1 MLYRGLITSCS
12 GGGGCHLS
20 SLVFFSIF
28 VTIIFSRLE
37 RSIFLHHFNIC
48 RVFSPRARIEI
59 GTKKMDPKTVPWKGI
74 KTKTFKPRLDYGCY
88 KSFSASCYS
97 GWWLSFFFVSIFVLF
112 VSRFW
117 KIDHPVSFFHFFH
130 VFQGPKKIGV
140 RNRYLKGANMGK
152 FFLQKQPPK
161 KKKKTHTHRHFEV
174 SRNNAFVNCK
184 NETFY
189 FIHPPK
195 KKTRL
200 RDREWNN
207 HVKIFRVSQKTRI
220 LMVQFLCACYF
231 DDIVLIRVHASMVPH
246 QRDDT
251 KLFVTLRHLPTSTT
265 CL

>member
-28 VTIIFSRLE
+28 VTLIFSRLE

-59 GTKKMDPKTVPWKGI
+59 GTKIMDPKTVPWKGI

-97 GWWLSFFFVSIFVLF
+97 GWWLSFFFVSIFVPF

-130 VFQGPKKIGV
+130 VFQGPKKNWGSKPLPQRSKHGQV
-140 RNRYLKGANMGK
+140 LSSKAT
-152 FFLQKQPPK
+152 Q
-161 KKKKTHTHRHFEV
+161 KKTHTSPFRG
-174 SRNNAFVNCK
+174 
-184 NETFY
+184 
-189 FIHPPK
+189 IK
-195 KKTRL
+195 K
-200 RDREWNN
+200 
-207 HVKIFRVSQKTRI
+207 
-220 LMVQFLCACYF
+220 
-231 DDIVLIRVHASMVPH
+231 
-246 QRDDT
+246 
-251 KLFVTLRHLPTSTT
+251 
-265 CL
+265 